1 MNERSFRPGT
11 ADLEMFEM
19 NETGKSSNESWNIRS
34 GVEERWILMSQEFC
48 NVLVAVLCLTRV
60 GGVCLWRIC
69 EVDLFSSFWMD
80 QRWQRTFSGM
90 GDAEGQVLDVMS
102 EPIESGQPGRP
113 GQYTRSEGDL

>member
-19 NETGKSSNESWNIRS
+19 NETGKSSNESWDIRS
-34 GVEERWILMSQEFC
+34 GVEKRWILVGQEFC

-80 QRWQRTFSGM
+80 
-90 GDAEGQVLDVMS
+90 
-102 EPIESGQPGRP
+102 
-113 GQYTRSEGDL
+113 